1 MTTTMTMTTTYE
13 QAYDAANATTTHPP
27 SPPSLVR
34 HTSGCYDHE
43 GALDKARR
51 KTRAP
56 RWRQEASDGAGA
68 AAAAQRGKKR
78 ATAGGA
84 RMSER
89 ASEINQRNHTEQRAR
104 SSSAERPMRLSLHRA
119 TASGLGIKGYVPRFR
134 SFRSLFRSLRFLS
147 IDRLSRRSQRL
158 LARMDHGALI
168 VFTIKQQQ
176 QQQQ

>member
-1 MTTTMTMTTTYE
+1 
-13 QAYDAANATTTHPP
+13 
-27 SPPSLVR
+27 
-34 HTSGCYDHE
+34 
-43 GALDKARR
+43 
-51 KTRAP
+51 
-56 RWRQEASDGAGA
+56 
-68 AAAAQRGKKR
+68 
-78 ATAGGA
+78 
-84 RMSER
+84 MSER